1 MPVLLFMKNYL
12 AKSHWLWVSL
22 RSLVSCVLCTSL
34 HMYDVCVCVYITWK
48 RWTCPWPKE
57 GKVRFWTDFPFTLVW
72 LICWWQIVKLFEI
85 ISNLWI
91 SFVIIFLIL
100 PYQNGPPLG
109 HINAKTQELP
119 GALPPGPPP
128 GRCPWT
134 PSGALKRAPGPPAV
148 NRSLRSH

>member
-1 MPVLLFMKNYL
+1 M
-12 AKSHWLWVSL
+12 
-22 RSLVSCVLCTSL
+22 CVVYIITHVWCL
-34 HMYDVCVCVYITWK
+34 CVCLYNMKKVNLSLTK
-48 RWTCPWPKE
+48 RRQSPILI
-57 GKVRFWTDFPFTLVW
+57 RLPFTLVW

-85 ISNLWI
+85 IANLWI

-100 PYQNGPPLG
+100 PYHNGPPLG

-134 PSGALKRAPGPPAV
+134 PPGALKRAPGPPAV
-148 NRSLRSH
+148 KRSLRSH